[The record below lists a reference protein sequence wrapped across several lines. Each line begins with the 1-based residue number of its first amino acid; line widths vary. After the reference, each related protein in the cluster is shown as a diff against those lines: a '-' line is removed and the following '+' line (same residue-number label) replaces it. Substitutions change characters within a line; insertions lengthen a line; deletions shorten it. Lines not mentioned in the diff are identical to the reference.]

1 MLARAVEST
10 MQCCNHTVLTLALW
24 REGGEELC
32 AFTRALHRSALT
44 ASTRSGAA
52 PLRRPL
58 AAAQRPDAS
67 GRI

>member
-32 AFTRALHRSALT
+32 AFTRALHRSALQ
-44 ASTRSGAA
+44 
-52 PLRRPL
+52 RPH
-58 AAAQRPDAS
+58 AAAQRPVQRRSARTHQA
-67 GRI
+67 G